1 MLEIK
6 QKPHLH
12 ASWIDPDAVEIV
24 ERLQKAGFAT
34 YLVGGCVRD
43 LLVGIHPK
51 DYDIATN
58 ALPNEVKR
66 KVWGSYVIGRRF
78 RLVLVKRGE
87 QQFEVATF
95 RRGSKPEDFTEG
107 EDQPVGDNFFGTPE
121 EDALRRDF
129 TINALFY
136 DPIKNEL
143 IDYAKAMA
151 DIEATTLRM
160 IGDPQTRIIEDPIR
174 SLRAVRLSHKLK
186 FSIEPSLRQAILEN
200 ASELAK
206 SVLPR
211 RREEYLKF
219 MRLEDHVPALSELY
233 DLNLME
239 QLLPTLKYIWDQP
252 EKRELFIDY
261 LHRMEEITIDEKNPV
276 DIYLPIILAFTKAIE
291 NEPEWDFKRD
301 VFMRLELGMFKA
313 EIVEVLHSL
322 ELAHNLPQSH
332 SFKKRGHRRQAAF
345 LRQPLLPYALRIARM
360 EMILSPE
367 ENMFWIQ
374 ELNRIDS

>member
-24 ERLQKAGFAT
+24 ERLQKAGFTT

-160 IGDPQTRIIEDPIR
+160 IGDPKTRIIEDPIR
-174 SLRAVRLSHKLK
+174 SLRAVLFFKQLQKYQPVANCDS
-186 FSIEPSLRQAILEN
+186 PDGAGLRN
-200 ASELAK
+200 G
-206 SVLPR
+206 
-211 RREEYLKF
+211 F
-219 MRLEDHVPALSELY
+219 G
-233 DLNLME
+233 
-239 QLLPTLKYIWDQP
+239 T
-252 EKRELFIDY
+252 
-261 LHRMEEITIDEKNPV
+261 
-276 DIYLPIILAFTKAIE
+276 
-291 NEPEWDFKRD
+291 
-301 VFMRLELGMFKA
+301 
-313 EIVEVLHSL
+313 
-322 ELAHNLPQSH
+322 
-332 SFKKRGHRRQAAF
+332 
-345 LRQPLLPYALRIARM
+345 
-360 EMILSPE
+360 
-367 ENMFWIQ
+367 
-374 ELNRIDS
+374 